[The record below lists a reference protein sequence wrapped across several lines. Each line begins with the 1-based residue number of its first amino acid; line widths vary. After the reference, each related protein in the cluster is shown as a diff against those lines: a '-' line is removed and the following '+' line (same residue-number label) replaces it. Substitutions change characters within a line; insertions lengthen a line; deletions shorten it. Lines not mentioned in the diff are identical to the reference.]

1 MLPVNFLCLNELSCA
16 PVSGFLHGWMEGSAG
31 RAGRQ
36 GWVALGGLVDAQPC
50 GAAAW
55 FSRGKAEHPLVI
67 AGSCVP
73 GITFFSLYEGAM
85 PSTEQDDL
93 FTVLKAVL
101 FSWHL
106 HSSHQGTACL
116 ASL

>member
-106 HSSHQGTACL
+106 HSSHQGIACL